1 LRSGLTLLS
10 LRISSSTTT
19 LADQGMISF
28 VMQKLILQRHSAV
41 SADDVHDRLEVD
53 VLITGCEASL
63 WIGEQFASDLQDLFP
78 ALRVVAM
85 SANKIIGTISLLT
98 VGGSFNARSLNF
110 WYKLLRCPVEFSR
123 KCANVGLCLQLPHHV
138 SQEITRHRA

>member
-1 LRSGLTLLS
+1 MQSGLTSLS
-10 LRISSSTTT
+10 SRIPSNTTT
-19 LADQGMISF
+19 LADKGMISCL
-28 VMQKLILQRHSAV
+28 MQKLILQRQSEM

-85 SANKIIGTISLLT
+85 SANKIIGTMSLL
-98 VGGSFNARSLNF
+98 
-110 WYKLLRCPVEFSR
+110 
-123 KCANVGLCLQLPHHV
+123 
-138 SQEITRHRA
+138 